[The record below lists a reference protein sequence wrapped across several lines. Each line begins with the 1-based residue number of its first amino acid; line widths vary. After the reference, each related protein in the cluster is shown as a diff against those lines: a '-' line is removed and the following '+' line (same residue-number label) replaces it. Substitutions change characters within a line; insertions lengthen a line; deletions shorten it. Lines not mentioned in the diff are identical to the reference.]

1 MNLFMNIAPNVK
13 PVSSSLNA
21 KRLPIAIAVTSAL
34 SAGTPLLA
42 NAEEFKELPLSQA
55 EAQADES
62 YKIDNASSHK
72 YTQPLI
78 DTAKT
83 ITIIPESAMKDRGVD
98 SLRDALRNVSGISM
112 AAGEGGQPTG
122 DSMYIRGF
130 SARTDIF
137 VDGIRDIAGYSRDTY
152 NVEAIEVAKGPGSAV
167 SGRGSTG
174 GSINLATKTAK
185 LDEFSDISLRLGSE
199 KDYRATLDA
208 NVTVGDTSALRI
220 NLLSDDGEVAGRDDV
235 ENSKDAAAFSFAT
248 GLGTHTR
255 INLNADYQKQDNLPD
270 YGLPW
275 VFNSATTD
283 PVAELA
289 SSEGKAPPVDYSNFY
304 GNLDRDFETIEAKSF
319 TAKVEHDISQS
330 TMLRAQTR
338 LGSVERE
345 SIVTAPR
352 FLDLTSSTDVRLS
365 DEKTRDTKDSLAV
378 LQVDLIGH
386 YQTGSIKHDVVTG
399 IEFAKEEFKRWNL
412 TDVVDDNLDSTPM
425 VVDLYNPDSSIA
437 FTGKY
442 ERDGTHIEAES
453 ETQAIYFFD
462 TLTLNKQWEL
472 SGGLRWEEFETLY
485 QHDYEDPSLEID
497 KTDSLLSWNLAAVY
511 KPSATSS
518 VYLGVGNSHNPSAES
533 LTISTRGNLADLDP
547 EKTRSYELGAK
558 WEMWQGKLL
567 AGAAVFRT
575 EKTNARTDDPVA
587 ENTRDDTLDGKQR
600 VDGLELNATGQINDE
615 LMIIAA
621 YTFQDSEV
629 LEAKGDDVSQIGKAL
644 PRTPKHSLSIWSH
657 YDITDKLA
665 AGFGAQY
672 IGERY
677 NSSTPESREHADS
690 YLIYDMMI
698 SYQLSDQFGLQFNG
712 SNLTDKEYEDQL
724 GGGHFIPG
732 EGRYLSLTGTYSL

>member
-1 MNLFMNIAPNVK
+1 MNTFINTANTTTL
-13 PVSSSLNA
+13 SSGLKV
-21 KRLPIAIAVTSAL
+21 KRLPVAIAVSSAL
-34 SAGTPLLA
+34 SVGAPALTK
-42 NAEEFKELPLSQA
+42 AEEIKELPLSQA
-55 EAQADES
+55 QTQTDES

-137 VDGIRDIAGYSRDTY
+137 VDGIRDIAGYYRDTF
-152 NVEAIEVAKGPGSAV
+152 NVESIEVAKGPGSAV

-185 LDEFSDISLRLGSE
+185 LDEFSDLSLRLGSE
-199 KDYRATLDA
+199 KDFRATLDSNLA
-208 NVTVGDTSALRI
+208 LGESTALRF
-220 NLLSDDGEVAGRDDV
+220 NLSTDDGEVAGRDEI
-235 ENSKDAAAFSFAT
+235 ENSKDAGAVSFAT
-248 GLGTHTR
+248 GLGTGTR
-255 INLNADYQKQDNLPD
+255 LTVNADYQKQENLPD

-275 VFNSATTD
+275 VSNSATAD

-304 GNLDRDFETIEAKSF
+304 GNQNRDYETIESQSF
-319 TAKVEHDISQS
+319 TARIEHDISQA

-338 LGSVERE
+338 VGSVERE

-352 FLDLTSSTDVRLS
+352 FLDLENSTDVRLG

-386 YQTGSIKHDVVTG
+386 YQTGTIEHDIVTG
-399 IEFAKEEFKRWNL
+399 IEFAKEKSKRWNL
-412 TDVVDDNLDSTPM
+412 TDIIDDNLDSTPE
-425 VVDLYNPDSSIA
+425 VVDLYNPDSNIP

-442 ERDGTHIEAES
+442 GRDGTHIEAES
-453 ETQAIYFFD
+453 ETQALYMFD
-462 TLTLNKQWEL
+462 TLTLNRQWEL
-472 SGGLRWEEFETLY
+472 SAGLRWEEFETNY
-485 QHDYEDPSLEID
+485 QHDYENPSLEID
-497 KTDSLLSWNLAAVY
+497 KTDSMLSWNLAAVY
-511 KPSATSS
+511 KPSSTSS
-518 VYLGVGNSHNPSAES
+518 IYFGLGNSHNPSAEN

-547 EKTRSYELGAK
+547 EKTRSYELGTK
-558 WEMWQGKLL
+558 WELMDGKLL
-567 AGAAVFRT
+567 ANAAIFRS

-587 ENTRDDTLDGKQR
+587 DNTRDETLGGKQR
-600 VDGLELNATGQINDE
+600 VDGLELSTTGQINDD

-629 LEAKGDDVSQIGKAL
+629 LEAKGDDETSVGKEL
-644 PRTPKHSLSIWSH
+644 PRTPKHSISVWSR
-657 YDITDKLA
+657 YDISDKLA

-672 IGERY
+672 IGKRY
-677 NSSTPESREHADS
+677 NSSTPESRELGDA
-690 YLIYDMMI
+690 YVIFDMMI
-698 SYQLSDQFGLQFNG
+698 SYQVTEQFSLQFNG